1 MPAWVSLPGP
11 INEERGWIVADEQQP
26 RLFNLEQANQALPII
41 RPLVKQILAVRQAIL
56 ERQPEIWPV
65 LEKAAGNGGNK
76 VASQVEREF
85 ERLDALVRRVQAT
98 GALLKDV
105 NTGLVDFLSMHEG
118 REVYLC
124 WQYDEDQ
131 VSYWHDLDAG
141 FTGRQPI
148 G

>member
-1 MPAWVSLPGP
+1 MV
-11 INEERGWIVADEQQP
+11 DQEQP
-26 RLFNLEQANQALPII
+26 KLFNLEQANEALPMI
-41 RPLVKQILAVRQAIL
+41 RPLVKQILDIRQSIL
-56 ERQPEIWPV
+56 ARQPEIWPV

-76 VASQVEREF
+76 IASQVEQEF

-124 WQYDEDQ
+124 WKYNEAR
-131 VSYWHDLDAG
+131 VSFWHELDGG
-141 FTGRQPI
+141 FAGRQPI
-148 G
+148 A